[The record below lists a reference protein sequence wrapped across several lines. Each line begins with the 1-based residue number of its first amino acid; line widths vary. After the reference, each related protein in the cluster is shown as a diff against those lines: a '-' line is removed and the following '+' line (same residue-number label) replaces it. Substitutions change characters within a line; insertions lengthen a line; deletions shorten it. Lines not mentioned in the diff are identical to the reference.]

1 MTTQAQVIE
10 FGEWLPD
17 LPQYSNPGALIAL
30 NVIPQLQSYRALND
44 LSSFTNAIANVC
56 LGTFWAQDDMNVV
69 YNFCGDI
76 DDLYELQGGNTWV
89 AVSGPSAPYSV
100 TNWEFTKFGNRVI
113 AAGFE
118 TDMQFWDLGVSAAFA
133 DLAGTPPRGKR
144 IATVRDF
151 VMIGDTDVNGGGG
164 GSNVGPNFV
173 QWSGY
178 NNSELWTP
186 SLATQSDF
194 QELFGRGGRVQ
205 RIVPGEYAIIFLEQ
219 SIFRADYVGP
229 PVVFQFDEVERKK
242 GTPAPNSVV
251 WSGGLTY
258 YYGWDGFYVFDGQ
271 RSQEISANR
280 VSNWFAQN
288 AATDA
293 LDSMRGAV
301 DRRNRLVI
309 WAFRTSSSE
318 PINNRLIIYNWAADK
333 WSYAEV
339 DTQIIDEYV
348 SPGFSLDA
356 LDGPL
361 PLGIDLE
368 SIPVDSDQFRGG
380 NLAVQAFD
388 SLNQS
393 ATFDGAPLAATIDT
407 KEISGP
413 DNTRMFCN
421 SVRPLVEASGASTIT
436 VSVGTRNR
444 LQDNVNFSLPKALN
458 QINGEASLRVNSR
471 YQRYRIN
478 VADGFSHGNGVK
490 AQVRLNGGRR

>member
-1 MTTQAQVIE
+1 MTTQAEMVE

-30 NVIPQLQSYRALND
+30 NCVPQLKSYRALND
-44 LSSFTNAIANVC
+44 LSAFTNALANVC
-56 LGTFWAQDDMNVV
+56 LGAFWAQDANNFVF
-69 YNFCGDI
+69 NFCGDL
-76 DDLYELQGGNTWV
+76 DELYELSGGNTWNV
-89 AVSGPSAPYSV
+89 VSGASAPYAAS
-100 TNWEFTKFGNRVI
+100 NWEFTKFGNRVLATAI
-113 AAGFE
+113 EAPI
-118 TDMQFWDLGVSAAFA
+118 QKWDLGVDAAFS
-133 DLAGTPPRGKR
+133 DLAGSPPQAKR
-144 IATVRDF
+144 IATIRDF
-151 VMIGDTDVNGGGG
+151 VMLGDIDAL
-164 GSNVGPNFV
+164 GPNFI

-194 QELFGRGGRVQ
+194 QEIFGRGGRVQ
-205 RIVPGEYAIIFLEQ
+205 RIVPGEYATIFMEQ
-219 SIFRADYVGP
+219 SIFRADYAGP
-229 PVVFQFDEVERKK
+229 PIVFQIDEVERKR

-271 RSQEISANR
+271 KSQEISANR

-293 LDSMRGAV
+293 LDSMRGAI
-301 DRRNRLVI
+301 DRRNRLVV
-309 WAFRTSSSE
+309 WAFRTSASE

-333 WSYAEV
+333 WSYGEV
-339 DTQIIDEYV
+339 DTQIIDEFV

-368 SIPVDSDQFRGG
+368 SIPVDSDQYAGG
-380 NLAVQAFD
+380 TLALQAFD

-413 DNTRMFCN
+413 DNSRMYCN
-421 SVRPLVEASGASTIT
+421 SIRPLIEASGSSTVTIE
-436 VSVGTRNR
+436 VGTRNR
-444 LQDNVNFSLPKALN
+444 LQDNVNFTLPKALN
-458 QINGEASLRVNSR
+458 AINGEASIRVNAR
-471 YQRYRIN
+471 YQRYRVNI
-478 VADGFSHGNGVK
+478 ADGFSHGNGVK
-490 AQVRLNGGRR
+490 AQMRLNGGRR

>member
-1 MTTQAQVIE
+1 MSTQAQIIE

-17 LPQYSNPGALIAL
+17 LPEYSNPGALIAL
-30 NVIPQLQSYRALND
+30 NVVPQLQSYRGLNS
-44 LSSFTNAIANVC
+44 LSSFTNALANVC
-56 LGTFWAQDDMNVV
+56 LGAFWAQDDNNVV
-69 YNFCGDI
+69 FNFAGDT
-76 DDLYELQGGNTWV
+76 DNLYQLTGGDTWTNV
-89 AVSGPSAPYSV
+89 NGASAPYAV
-100 TNWEFTKFGNRVI
+100 DNWEFTKFGNRVI
-113 AAGFE
+113 ATGFQ
-118 TDMQFWDLGVSAAFA
+118 TDQQFWDLGVSAAFA
-133 DLAGTPPRGKR
+133 DLAGTPPRARR

-151 VMIGDTDVNGGGG
+151 IMIGDTDINGGGG

-205 RIVPGEYAIIFLEQ
+205 RIVPGEFAVIFTEQ

-229 PVVFQFDEVERKK
+229 PIVFQFDEVERKK

-251 WSGGLTY
+251 WSGGLVW

-288 AATDA
+288 AATNA
-293 LDSMRGAV
+293 LETMRGAV

-309 WAFRTSSSE
+309 WAFRTSTSNA
-318 PINNRLIIYNWAADK
+318 INNRLIIYNWAADK

-339 DTQIIDEYV
+339 DTQILEEFV
-348 SPGFSLDA
+348 SPGFSLDE

-361 PLGIDLE
+361 PGGIDTD
-368 SIPVDSDQFRGG
+368 SIPVDSDQFAGG
-380 NLAVQAFD
+380 GLNIQAFD

-393 ATFDGAPLAATIDT
+393 ATFDGTPLDATLDT

-413 DNTRMFCN
+413 NNSRLYTN
-421 SVRPLVEASGASTIT
+421 SVRPLVEAAGSSTIT
-436 VSVGTRNR
+436 VQVGTRNR
-444 LQDNVNFSLPKALN
+444 LQDNTMFTLPKALN
-458 QINGEASLRVNSR
+458 GQNGEATIRSNSR
-471 YQRYRIN
+471 YQRYRVN
-478 VADGFSHGNGVK
+478 VQNGFSHGNGVRT
-490 AQVRLNGGRR
+490 QSRINGGRR